1 MSPVVPIVYAAAMGA
16 EALASLGTGFA
27 YDHVGAS
34 TLLVLPVVVAFV
46 PALVFTDQVGVVV
59 VGVLLWGAATGV
71 QDSTIK
77 ALVADLV
84 PSPGWGR
91 RTARSRRTRPWRR
104 WPAAC
109 WRAGSTT
116 GTAGPWSASSPL
128 PRSRPSCCWRRC
140 SQADAATVGLRAA
153 PARVRSM
160 SATPSSYSITM
171 RLHTAPDHG
180 VVGTVAT
187 TISHAGGIVTAIDVA
202 DSSHERLVVDVT
214 CSAADADHSERVVDA
229 VSQVEGV
236 EVYRVS
242 DRTFLLH
249 IGGKIE
255 VRSKVPLKT
264 RDDLSM
270 AYTPG
275 VGRVSLALAN
285 NPEDVSR
292 LTIKGNSVAVVTDGS
307 AVLGLGNIGPGAAL
321 PVMEGKAA
329 LFKRFA
335 NIDAWPICLAS
346 QDTDE
351 IVRAVEMIAPGFG
364 GINLEDI
371 AAPRCF
377 EVERRLRESL
387 DIPVFHD
394 DQHGTAI
401 VVLAALT
408 NALRCVE
415 KKLPDVR
422 IVVSGGGAAGSAIVS
437 LLLAGGADD
446 VVVCDKDGIL
456 ASDDDT
462 LSEAHVDLARRT
474 NPRLL
479 HGGLHDAL
487 RGADVFIGVSAPGI
501 LPAEWIADM
510 GDDAVVF
517 ALANPDPEV
526 DPADAEQYAAVVAS
540 GRSDFP
546 NQINN
551 VLAFP
556 GVFRGLLD
564 ARAHE
569 VRTDMLLKAAYAIA
583 HVVKDEELNP
593 NFIIPSVFNPDVP
606 QAVAAAIR
614 GAET

>member
-1 MSPVVPIVYAAAMGA
+1 
-16 EALASLGTGFA
+16 
-27 YDHVGAS
+27 
-34 TLLVLPVVVAFV
+34 
-46 PALVFTDQVGVVV
+46 
-59 VGVLLWGAATGV
+59 
-71 QDSTIK
+71 
-77 ALVADLV
+77 
-84 PSPGWGR
+84 
-91 RTARSRRTRPWRR
+91 
-104 WPAAC
+104 
-109 WRAGSTT
+109 
-116 GTAGPWSASSPL
+116 
-128 PRSRPSCCWRRC
+128 
-140 SQADAATVGLRAA
+140 
-153 PARVRSM
+153 M

-171 RLHTAPDHG
+171 RLYTAPDHG
-180 VVGTVAT
+180 VVGAVAT
-187 TISHAGGIVTAIDVA
+187 AIAAAGGIVTAIDVA

-214 CSAADADHSERVVDA
+214 CSAADADHAEVLVDA
-229 VSQVEGV
+229 VREVEGV
-236 EVYRVS
+236 EVHKVS

-255 VRSKVPLKT
+255 VASKVPLRT

-275 VGRVSLALAN
+275 VGRVSMALAK

-335 NIDAWPICLAS
+335 DIDAWPICLAT

-351 IVRAVEMIAPGFG
+351 IVRAVEMISPGFG

-377 EVERRLRESL
+377 EVERRLRASL

-408 NALRCVE
+408 NALRCVD

-422 IVVSGGGAAGSAIVS
+422 IVVSGAGAAGSAIVT
-437 LLLAGGADD
+437 LLLAGGAGD
-446 VVVCDKDGIL
+446 VTVCDIHGIL
-456 ASDDDT
+456 SSDDET
-462 LSEAHVDLARRT
+462 LSPAMAELATRT
-474 NPRLL
+474 NAGRLR
-479 HGGLHDAL
+479 GDLHDAL

-510 GDDAVVF
+510 AEHAVVF

-526 DPADAEQYAAVVAS
+526 DPAEAEKYAAVVAS

-564 ARAHE
+564 ARAKE
-569 VRTDMLLKAAYAIA
+569 ITTEMLLRAADAIA
-583 HVVKDEELNP
+583 HVVKDDELNP
-593 NFIIPSVFNPDVP
+593 NFIIPTVFHPDVP
-606 QAVAAAIR
+606 KAVAAAIR
-614 GAET
+614 GADQ